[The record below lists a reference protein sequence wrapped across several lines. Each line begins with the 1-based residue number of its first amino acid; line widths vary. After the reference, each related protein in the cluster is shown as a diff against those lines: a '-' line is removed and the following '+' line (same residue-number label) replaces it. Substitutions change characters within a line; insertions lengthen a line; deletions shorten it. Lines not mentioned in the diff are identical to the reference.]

1 MYDIGLTGNIA
12 AGKSTV
18 AGMLGRLG
26 AYVLDGD
33 ALAHWAMRA
42 GTPVQRRI
50 VMRFGPQALG
60 ADGEVDRDRLGA
72 LVFTD
77 PAALR
82 DLEQI
87 VHPAVIEETVRRLSA
102 SEKPVGVIEAIKLLE
117 AGMRQYCNA
126 IWVVT
131 ATHPAQ
137 VERLVRTRGLTTA
150 QAETRIAA
158 QPPEGGKV
166 AQADVVIDNSGSLR
180 ETRSQVMRA
189 WEAIP
194 VARG

>member
-1 MYDIGLTGNIA
+1 MYVIGLTGNIA

-26 AYVLDGD
+26 AYVLDAD

-42 GTPVQRRI
+42 GAPVQQRI

-60 ADGEVDRDRLGA
+60 ADGEIDRNRLGA

-87 VHPAVIEETVRRLSA
+87 VHPAVIEETLRRLSA

-131 ATHPAQ
+131 ATHPVQ
-137 VERLVRTRGLTTA
+137 VERLVRTRGLTVA

-158 QPPEGGKV
+158 QPPEAGKV
-166 AQADVVIDNSGSLR
+166 AQADVVIDNSGSLW
-180 ETRSQVMRA
+180 ETRSQVMGA